1 MIDGLTGEQRLY
13 IGWAVKFRTLQ
24 REEAAIVQL
33 KSDPHSPGEFRVKG
47 TLANQAGFY
56 EAFDIKPGDRMY
68 RPPEQRVKLW

>member
-1 MIDGLTGEQRLY
+1 MTG
-13 IGWAVKFRTLQ
+13 AFRTPQ
-24 REEAAIVQL
+24 CEEAAIVQI

-56 EAFDIKPGDRMY
+56 EAFDIKPGDKMY